1 MAYKG
6 KRGVRWLALLLAL
19 VTVFVMCGTQALA
32 AETQE
37 SGTEESAAAESST
50 EESGAVE
57 DASAVPDPSANFYIH
72 DEEKLLSNETKN
84 EILARNKE
92 LYEKYGIQIIVLSL
106 AQIPGS
112 DVNAKGAYLHQI
124 IDSWQVGG
132 TSEKCLVVML
142 SAAEQNYVAVAG
154 EGLKT
159 EFPVSAW
166 NELFNQYLETDFAA
180 QQYDAGAL
188 KLFKAIADKA
198 ELYAVNTGMT
208 ATGEVATPTP
218 EPSAEPEEEKE
229 EKDKPGVFTV
239 ILRVIGGII
248 LAALAIM
255 VIGFIVIYTH
265 GQMVRKKRREARRR
279 QAMQARAQRND
290 GRSPTQNTGNDYNDF
305 INRY

>member
-19 VTVFVMCGTQALA
+19 VTVFVMCGTQALSAETQESGAEEGAA

-37 SGTEESAAAESST
+37 SST
-50 EESGAVE
+50 AE

-106 AQIPGS
+106 EKIPGS

-132 TSEKCLVVML
+132 TAEKCLVVML

-159 EFPVSAW
+159 EFPASVWS
-166 NELFNQYLETDFAA
+166 ELFNQYLEADFAA
-180 QQYDAGAL
+180 QQYDADLL
-188 KLFKAIADKA
+188 KLFKAAADKA
-198 ELYAVNTGMT
+198 ELYAVNVGMT
-208 ATGEVATPTP
+208 ATGEAATPTP
-218 EPSAEPEEEKE
+218 EPSAEPEEENE
-229 EKDKPGVFTV
+229 EKEKPGVFTV

-248 LAALAIM
+248 LAALAIV

-279 QAMQARAQRND
+279 QAMQARAQQND